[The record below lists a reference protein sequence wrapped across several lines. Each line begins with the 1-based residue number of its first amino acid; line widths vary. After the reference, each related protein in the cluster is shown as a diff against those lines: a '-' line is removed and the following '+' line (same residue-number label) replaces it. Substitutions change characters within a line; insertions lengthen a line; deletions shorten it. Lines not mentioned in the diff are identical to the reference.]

1 MSTNTIAKHS
11 LKTTT
16 LYHVITN
23 NSNTIM
29 FVFYFSVCILYNY
42 WAINYI
48 SNYFDSTTFDS
59 YKLSLNTSSQLRYNK
74 TEIQNEF
81 LTTKYLK
88 IVHPNEF
95 NDLNLIFNEY
105 EYYNALCIVI
115 NSITLIFGYLSNK
128 YIDDSHDYFIVYMF
142 NQIIKSLIG
151 GKVMYNCTKIFNK
164 YDKTIL
170 YPELGFYNI
179 EGITVFSSGITLAM
193 ITFVLVS
200 IILIGLFEFTKL
212 IWDELIKCAKNTKIE
227 YVETKYKT
235 IRELAEDL

>member
-1 MSTNTIAKHS
+1 MSTNTIAKNS

-23 NSNTIM
+23 NSNTIK

-59 YKLSLNTSSQLRYNK
+59 YKLSLNTSSPLRYNK

-81 LTTKYLK
+81 LTKKYLK
-88 IVHPNEF
+88 IVHLSEF
-95 NDLNLIFNEY
+95 NDLNSIFNEY

-115 NSITLIFGYLSNK
+115 NLITLIFGYLSNK

-164 YDKTIL
+164 YDKTFL
-170 YPELGFYNI
+170 YPKFGFYVI
-179 EGITVFSSGITLAM
+179 EVITVFSSGITFAM
-193 ITFVLVS
+193 ITFLVLS
-200 IILIGLFEFTKL
+200 IIILGLFEFIKL
-212 IWDELIKCAKNTKIE
+212 IWDELIKCAKHTKIE
-227 YVETKYKT
+227 YIETKYKT
-235 IRELAEDL
+235 IQELAEDL